1 MIKMNIFALQIG
13 GTAWRS
19 FMKCGDFEKINP
31 VGGFYFDQLVFLFY
45 KHGEFDNLPKQTFSG
60 ILDPNF
66 KMFIKRVRVF

>member
-1 MIKMNIFALQIG
+1 
-13 GTAWRS
+13 
-19 FMKCGDFEKINP
+19 MKCGDFEKINP

-45 KHGEFDNLPKQTFSG
+45 KHGEFDNLPKQTFLG